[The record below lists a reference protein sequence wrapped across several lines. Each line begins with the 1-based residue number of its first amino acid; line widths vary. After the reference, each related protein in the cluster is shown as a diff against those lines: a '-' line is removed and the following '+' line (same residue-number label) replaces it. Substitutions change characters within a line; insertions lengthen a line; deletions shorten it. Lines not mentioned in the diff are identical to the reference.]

1 MQYRTTYSEEPS
13 GEAPFLWWDGD
24 RWTVVAPA
32 RPQAGTARQP
42 VNGGVQQHGG
52 RVNGQAPQVR
62 SHFARPIGRSRKSD
76 ADNRQAPL
84 ATLALSAL
92 FALSLVMLLAGYG
105 LDLTAFRI
113 CGVLGAFFFGI
124 GAAPLKAFQESG
136 LAVRLAVAILVGI
149 SLPALLASVMAL
161 GHWWHPWIVA
171 FLLGAAVAV
180 VHVRACRAALA
191 RLRAVRRRRA
201 PLIDQASWLN
211 LSTGLTAAGTFWWLV
226 SMLAAGHIDP
236 GVGGFLTQV
245 CAMWYVGLLLVLGGI
260 VLARGRGELAAIAGV
275 VSLVAAMTLTPAYV
289 YGLPRIESAG
299 KHVGFV
305 QQVLGAGFLDRHL
318 GIYQAYSGFF
328 SLAAWISDLAGAR
341 DSMGLAT
348 YWPCIIDLVGLA
360 VLRLFFGVLL
370 RSTYRIYTAMA
381 LTFLVDVVGQDYF
394 SPQSAGFVL
403 AFGVYALAIGGESV
417 RLSFRARVGLI
428 ALISCALTIIHQLSP
443 YAAAVVLGI
452 FVIAKIV
459 RPVYIPLIA
468 AGPAILWALLNWSV
482 LGHFISLSDLG
493 NLSNFTPPKT
503 VATPGLHRLPIV
515 GQGSDALLAGL
526 LVLICLAAVG
536 FLAAITRRAGWGFFG
551 KSHAWAML
559 ISAGS
564 GLVLIAANPYGNEGI
579 FRAALFAIPWL
590 AALAVTAV
598 PKATPEWATFPFA
611 LLLAGLTAT
620 FCLGS
625 FGLDSAGVI
634 RSGDIKA
641 LDFYKSKASSGSFI
655 LDLSYGNIPVGLVMA
670 DTSHYVN
677 WTKVVPQSGGHAAPL
692 GADSATSLAQN
703 YLGYAYKG
711 HDRVGQLY
719 ALWSPSSVN
728 HAVDYGLETAGTAL
742 GWVTALSH
750 NPVWKLVYSSNGTYL
765 FQLVTD

>member
-13 GEAPFLWWDGD
+13 GAPFLWWDGD

-32 RPQAGTARQP
+32 RPRAGTARQP
-42 VNGGVQQHGG
+42 VNGSVQRHGE
-52 RVNGQAPQVR
+52 RANGQAASAP
-62 SHFARPIGRSRKSD
+62 SHFARPVDRAQRSA
-76 ADNRQAPL
+76 ADNRQASL
-84 ATLALSAL
+84 VTLALSAL

-105 LDLTAFRI
+105 LDLIAFRI

-124 GAAPLKAFQESG
+124 GAAPLKAFQETG

-161 GHWWHPWIVA
+161 GHWWHPWIIA
-171 FLLGAAVAV
+171 FLLGTAVAIA
-180 VHVRACRAALA
+180 HVRACRAALA
-191 RLRAVRRRRA
+191 WLRPPLRRRA
-201 PLIDQASWLN
+201 ALIDQASWLN
-211 LSTGLTAAGTFWWLV
+211 VSTGLTAAGTFWWLV
-226 SMLAAGHIDP
+226 SMLVAGHIDP
-236 GVGGFLTQV
+236 GVGGFLTQIS
-245 CAMWYVGLLLVLGGI
+245 AMWYVGLLLVLGGI

-275 VSLVAAMTLTPAYV
+275 ASLVAAMTLTPAYV

-305 QQVLGAGFLDRHL
+305 QQVLAAGFLDRHL

-348 YWPCIIDLVGLA
+348 YWPCVIDLVGLA

-417 RLSFRARVGLI
+417 KLSFRARVSLI
-428 ALISCALTIIHQLSP
+428 ALISCALAIIHQLSP

-515 GQGSDALLAGL
+515 GQGSDALLVGL

-536 FLAAITRRAGWGFFG
+536 FLAAITRRPGWGFFSR
-551 KSHAWAML
+551 SHAWAML

-598 PKATPEWATFPFA
+598 PKATGEWATFPFA
-611 LLLAGLTAT
+611 MLLTGLTAT

-641 LDFYKSKASSGSFI
+641 LDFYKSKASAGSFI

-677 WTKVVPQSGGHAAPL
+677 WTKVVPQFGGHAAPL
-692 GADSATSLAQN
+692 GADSATTLAQN

-711 HDRVGQLY
+711 HGRVGQLY